1 MAFGFK
7 NLIPGR
13 RKPDVAAEPDA
24 AASQQIKLVE
34 LFENRNLIKR
44 ELAQVAAE
52 RDALKAE
59 LEALRLEHLES
70 QRQLASL
77 EQVLGD
83 AERGQGAI
91 VYYRLRAVWET
102 CRRQLHLLANELA
115 GKFEKAE
122 RGRYQED
129 HGRNRSRRQEEF
141 ARQRDQLEREWRGLS
156 SQLEELQQQLAAAKG
171 IWNRRRRDQLQLQID
186 KLARQ
191 SKSAETAKLELQAAM
206 GSLHNQD
213 APAWPGLSTASR
225 RSVNLWLIALA
236 QYLYL
241 QLTEHGIAEKARS
254 AGTQAISDVHFGL
267 PSDCLAIGNHI
278 YEVVVKLRNDTQRPE
293 TLRRRAEYLRSAVTY
308 ASDRDTVPEESCLQH
323 IPPASRA
330 VPTAKDA
337 KAGAVAMNVLRMNF
351 WDIQHILLMPAAPA
365 PAAAAESKPA
375 AAREAPPAGSG

>member
-1 MAFGFK
+1 MRMALGFK
-7 NLIPGR
+7 NLIPGM
-13 RKPDVAAEPDA
+13 RKPGVVAEADT

-44 ELAQVAAE
+44 ELAQVTAE

-59 LEALRLEHLES
+59 LETLRRGYLDS
-70 QRQLASL
+70 QRQLGSL

-83 AERGQGAI
+83 AERGQSAV

-122 RGRYQED
+122 RGHLQED
-129 HGRNRSRRQEEF
+129 HGRNRSRRQEEL
-141 ARQRDQLEREWRGLS
+141 ARQRDQLEREWRNLS
-156 SQLEELQQQLAAAKG
+156 SELEELQQQLASAKG
-171 IWNRRRRDQLQLQID
+171 IWNRRRRNMLQLQID

-191 SKSAETAKLELQAAM
+191 SKSAETGKLELQAAM
-206 GSLHNQD
+206 GTLQNQNV
-213 APAWPGLSTASR
+213 PAWPGLSIASR

-254 AGTQAISDVHFGL
+254 AGTQAIADVHFGL
-267 PSDCLAIGNHI
+267 PSDCLTIGNHI
-278 YEVVVKLRNDTQRPE
+278 YEVVVKLRNDRQRPE

-308 ASDRDTVPEESCLQH
+308 ASDRDTVPEESCLQY

-330 VPTAKDA
+330 APTTKDA
-337 KAGAVAMNVLRMNF
+337 NAGAVAMNVLRMNY
-351 WDIQHILLMPAAPA
+351 WDIQNILLMPVASAPGSEPMA
-365 PAAAAESKPA
+365 SRK
-375 AAREAPPAGSG
+375 APPAG

>member
-13 RKPDVAAEPDA
+13 RKPGVVAEPDA

-44 ELAQVAAE
+44 ELAQVTAE
-52 RDALKAE
+52 RDMLKAE
-59 LEALRLEHLES
+59 LEALRREHLEL
-70 QRQLASL
+70 QRRLGSL

-122 RGRYQED
+122 RDHFQED
-129 HGRNRSRRQEEF
+129 RGRNRSQRQQEL
-141 ARQRDQLEREWRGLS
+141 AQQRDQLEREWRDVS
-156 SQLEELQQQLAAAKG
+156 SQLEELQQQLEAAKG
-171 IWNRRRRDQLQLQID
+171 IWNRRKRTKLQLQID
-186 KLARQ
+186 KLNRQ
-191 SKSAETAKLELQAAM
+191 SRSAENAKSELQAAM
-206 GSLHNQD
+206 GTLQNQN
-213 APAWPGLSTASR
+213 APAWPGLSVASR

-241 QLTEHGIAEKARS
+241 QFAEHGIAEKARS
-254 AGTQAISDVHFGL
+254 AGTQSIADMQFGL

-278 YEVVVKLRNDTQRPE
+278 YEVVVKLRNDKQRPE

-308 ASDRDTVPEESCLQH
+308 ASDRDTVPEESSLQY
-323 IPPASRA
+323 IPPASREA
-330 VPTAKDA
+330 PTAKDP
-337 KAGAVAMNVLRMNF
+337 KAGAVAMNVLGMNY
-351 WDIQHILLMPAAPA
+351 WDIQNILLMPAAPA
-365 PAAAAESKPA
+365 AATGSKPVA
-375 AAREAPPAGSG
+375 AGEAPLTGSG